1 MAAITVE
8 FPAHIAFADLDP
20 ALREL
25 ADKFGCEISYAPNA
39 TYKVVPRERGNVR
52 RLPARP
58 RQINQPGP
66 GAA

>member
-25 ADKFGCEISYAPNA
+25 ADKFGCEINYGVNA
-39 TYKVVPRERGNVR
+39 TYKVVPKEQDNVH
-52 RLPARP
+52 RLPARV
-58 RQINQPGP
+58 RVIRQPGP